1 MALCSVADVRAKIY
15 TEMTDA
21 DIEDII
27 EEVSSEVLT
36 LAGTTVESNSSII
49 LAGKYAAYAAT
60 LRRMRTTGEAAA
72 SVKHGSSQQQNT
84 IDADISFYDKKSNFF
99 IEKFRTSSFSIVAG
113 RMGFGSVNS
122 ELS

>member
-15 TEMTDA
+15 TKMTDY

-27 EEVSSEVLT
+27 NEVSKEVLD
-36 LAGTTVESNSSII
+36 LAGTTDTSNSSIQ
-49 LAGKYAAYAAT
+49 LAGKYAACAAT

-72 SVKHGSSQQQNT
+72 NIKHGNSQQQNT
-84 IDADISFYDKKSNFF
+84 IDADITFYDQRSAFF
-99 IEKFRTSSFSIVAG
+99 LKKFRTSSFSIASG
-113 RMGFGSVNS
+113 RMGYGTVNH

>member
-15 TEMTDA
+15 TKMTDY

-27 EEVSSEVLT
+27 DEVSKEVLD
-36 LAGTTVESNSSII
+36 LAGTTDTSNSSIQ

-72 SVKHGSSQQQNT
+72 NIKHGNSQQQNT
-84 IDADISFYDKKSNFF
+84 IDADITFYDQKSEFF
-99 IEKFRTSSFSIVAG
+99 LKKFRTSSFSIASG
-113 RMGFGSVNS
+113 RMGYGTVNH